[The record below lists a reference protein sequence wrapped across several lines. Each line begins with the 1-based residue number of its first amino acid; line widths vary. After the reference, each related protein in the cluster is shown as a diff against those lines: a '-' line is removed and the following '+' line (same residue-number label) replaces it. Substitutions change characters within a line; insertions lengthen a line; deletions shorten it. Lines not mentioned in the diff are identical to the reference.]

1 MIRRGEIYLVDFG
14 KRYHSELGKIR
25 PAVVMQND
33 FINRAISEENTAF
46 KGVVV
51 MPLTTQLTGGDYRL
65 RIQPR
70 DRLEKESEIVAHWV
84 CTVDLSRF
92 NLTGGKLATL
102 APAEMDRLV
111 GMMAGVLGAML

>member
-65 RIQPR
+65 RIEPR
-70 DRLEKESEIVAHWV
+70 GRLEKESEIVAHWV

-92 NLTGGKLATL
+92 DLAGGKLATL
-102 APAEMDRLV
+102 ALAEMDRLV
-111 GMMAGVLGAML
+111 GMMMGVVGAT

>member
-1 MIRRGEIYLVDFG
+1 MIRRGKIYLVDFG

-33 FINRAISEENTAF
+33 FINRAIAEENTAF
-46 KGVVV
+46 QGVVV

-65 RIQPR
+65 RLKPR

-92 NLTGGKLATL
+92 DLVGGKLATL
-102 APAEMDRLV
+102 APAEIDRLA
-111 GMMAGVLGAML
+111 GMMAGVMGT